1 MRLFTGLTGRSGKAG
16 LWPWLPVLAF
26 FLVFPL
32 LTNKTYYIH
41 LMLLV
46 LMWVVLAQSWNL
58 LGGFTGQVS
67 FGHAAFFGTG
77 AYVTGMLSKHFG
89 LSPLWG
95 FPASVPVVLLLA
107 LFIGYICFR
116 LRGPYFTLSVLA
128 LAEILRVVTNNLRP
142 LTGGAEGILVIPIFR
157 SKIPYY
163 YMILAIAVLATATIY
178 LLMRTKWGYYF
189 LAIRENQEAAEAM
202 GVSTIR
208 YKLYSLMVSAFF
220 TGLAG
225 AFYMNFMGYIE
236 PKIVFNIVNISI
248 MMVMVVILGG
258 VATLTGPVVG
268 AVLMVVMQELFR
280 RYLGETHLVVF
291 GLLVLLIIIFMPN
304 GIIGEVG
311 HVQKFYRQRLKKTDS
326 LPQERGA

>member
-1 MRLFTGLTGRSGKAG
+1 M
-16 LWPWLPVLAF
+16 
-26 FLVFPL
+26 
-32 LTNKTYYIH
+32 
-41 LMLLV
+41 
-46 LMWVVLAQSWNL
+46 
-58 LGGFTGQVS
+58 
-67 FGHAAFFGTG
+67 
-77 AYVTGMLSKHFG
+77 
-89 LSPLWG
+89 
-95 FPASVPVVLLLA
+95 VLL
-107 LFIGYICFR
+107 FVVM
-116 LRGPYFTLSVLA
+116 TLPPG
-128 LAEILRVVTNNLRP
+128 EVTAASAVSLS
-142 LTGGAEGILVIPIFR
+142 LIHIFIPIFR

-280 RYLGETHLVVF
+280 RYPVSYTHLDVY
-291 GLLVLLIIIFMPN
+291 
-304 GIIGEVG
+304 
-311 HVQKFYRQRLKKTDS
+311 KRQT
-326 LPQERGA
+326 